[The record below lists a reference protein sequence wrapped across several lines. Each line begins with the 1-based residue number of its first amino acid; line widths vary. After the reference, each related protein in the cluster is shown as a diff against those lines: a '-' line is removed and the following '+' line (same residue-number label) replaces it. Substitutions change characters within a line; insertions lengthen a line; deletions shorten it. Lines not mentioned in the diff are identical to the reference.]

1 MGSTLDGCVGSREGW
16 RGAGHGCSCMLVV
29 CVTGPRSVAEISHHF
44 IFAVFFFCSS
54 SLLCCPSAFQQL
66 QRFSCPTLPLG
77 VSATVCGSATKSG
90 SYVIDKRFHASN
102 ASSLRP
108 VAFCLA
114 DKCAHE
120 CLHNSHTYREG
131 QREREGEESGLERQP
146 RGDTL
151 AHTHKLA
158 YSLQSTRKNWR
169 RVEKIKAVQL
179 SMMES
184 LRVSQVAAGQG
195 RSGRGGLQLIQQ
207 CGY

>member
-1 MGSTLDGCVGSREGW
+1 MGSTLDGCVGSREGR

-44 IFAVFFFCSS
+44 IFACCIFFFCSS

-102 ASSLRP
+102 ASSRRP

-120 CLHNSHTYREG
+120 CLHNSHTYTERD
-131 QREREGEESGLERQP
+131 RERGGGEWSRKTAP
-146 RGDTL
+146 GDTL
-151 AHTHKLA
+151 AHTHT
-158 YSLQSTRKNWR
+158 SLHTVCNRHA
-169 RVEKIKAVQL
+169 KIGGALK
-179 SMMES
+179 
-184 LRVSQVAAGQG
+184 
-195 RSGRGGLQLIQQ
+195 RSKPFNCQ
-207 CGY
+207 